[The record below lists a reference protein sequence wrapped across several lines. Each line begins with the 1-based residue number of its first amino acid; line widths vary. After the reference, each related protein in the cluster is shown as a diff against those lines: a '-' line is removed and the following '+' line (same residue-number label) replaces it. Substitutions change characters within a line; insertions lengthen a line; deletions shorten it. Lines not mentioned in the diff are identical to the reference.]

1 MQWWPY
7 NNGGHRAIVPAIR
20 QSYERNMQGN
30 HQTATHQPVRASIA
44 AFVGTMIEW
53 YDFYIYATA
62 AALVFG
68 KLFFPSV
75 DGFYGTLAAFGTFA
89 VGFLARPL
97 GGAVF
102 GHIGDRIGRKK
113 SLVITLLLMGTVTVL
128 IGLLPTYAS
137 IGIWAPILLVALRF
151 IQGIAVGGE
160 WGGAVLMAGEH
171 SPDRS
176 KRTFFASFAQLGS
189 PAGLILSMLMFKLVT
204 SLDDAAFMD
213 WGWRVP
219 FLFSAALLV
228 VGFAIRLSVN
238 ESPDFLAEQA
248 EKARLKDAAAKQAA
262 DKAPIVEVL
271 RGASGLLALAV
282 GANVLGIAGFYFT
295 NTFMLAYTTQ
305 YVGLSRGVILDCLL
319 VVSVMQF
326 IITPLSA
333 YIATRIGS
341 RRFLLITS
349 FLSIFTP
356 YVMFNMVDQG
366 TLTSLTLGVG
376 LAVVCLG
383 AYYAVIAGYV
393 SDSFPTR
400 IRYTGIS
407 MAYQLS
413 GAIFGGLTPILG
425 TILAEKFQ
433 GHRWPLALL
442 FSGISLLS
450 MISVIFL
457 ANHRTDAVTAPLR
470 SA

>member
-1 MQWWPY
+1 
-7 NNGGHRAIVPAIR
+7 
-20 QSYERNMQGN
+20 
-30 HQTATHQPVRASIA
+30 
-44 AFVGTMIEW
+44 MIEW

-89 VGFLARPL
+89 VGFFARPL

-113 SLVITLLLMGTVTVL
+113 SLVITLLMMGTVTVL
-128 IGLLPTYAS
+128 IGLLPTYAQ
-137 IGIWAPILLVALRF
+137 IGVWAPILLVLLRF

-171 SPDRS
+171 SPDQN

-204 SLDDAAFMD
+204 SMDDAAFMS

-219 FLFSAALLV
+219 FLFSAALLI
-228 VGFAIRLSVN
+228 VGFAIRLSVK
-238 ESPDFLAEQA
+238 ESPDFLAEQ
-248 EKARLKDAAAKQAA
+248 EKKAKLSAKAAA
-262 DKAPIVEVL
+262 DKTPLMEVL
-271 RGASGLLALAV
+271 RGAPGLLALAV

-305 YVGLSRGVILDCLL
+305 YVGLSRAVILDSLLL
-319 VVSVMQF
+319 VSIMQF
-326 IITPLSA
+326 FITPLSA
-333 YIATRIGS
+333 YIASQIGN

-349 FLSIFTP
+349 FLSILTP
-356 YVMFNMVDQG
+356 YVMFNLVDMG
-366 TLTSLTLGVG
+366 SRTSLTLGVG
-376 LAVVCLG
+376 TAVLFMG

-425 TILAEKFQ
+425 TILAQKFQ
-433 GHRWPLALL
+433 GHWWPLALL
-442 FSGISLLS
+442 FSAISLLS
-450 MISVIFL
+450 MLSVVFL
-457 ANHRTDAVTAPLR
+457 ANRRHGGAV
-470 SA
+470 

>member
-1 MQWWPY
+1 
-7 NNGGHRAIVPAIR
+7 
-20 QSYERNMQGN
+20 MQGN
-30 HQTATHQPVRASIA
+30 TKTTTQHQPVRASVA

-68 KLFFPSV
+68 KLFFPSA

-113 SLVITLLLMGTVTVL
+113 SLVITLLMMGTVTVL

-137 IGIWAPILLVALRF
+137 IGIWAPILLVVLRF

-171 SPDRS
+171 SPDQN

-189 PAGLILSMLMFKLVT
+189 PAGLILSMVMFKIVT
-204 SLDDAAFMD
+204 SLDDATFMD
-213 WGWRVP
+213 WSWRVP
-219 FLFSAALLV
+219 FLFSAALLI
-228 VGFAIRLSVN
+228 VGFAIRMGVN
-238 ESPDFLAEQA
+238 ESPDFLAEQERKKTAAQPA
-248 EKARLKDAAAKQAA
+248 E
-262 DKAPIVEVL
+262 DKAPLLEVL
-271 RGASGLLALAV
+271 RGAPGLLAMAV

-305 YVGLSRGVILDCLL
+305 YVGLSRSVILDCLL
-319 VVSVMQF
+319 LVSVMQF

-333 YIATRIGS
+333 YIASRIGY
-341 RRFLLITS
+341 RRFLLLTS
-349 FLSIFTP
+349 FVSIFTP
-356 YVMFNMVDQG
+356 YVMFTLVDQG
-366 TLTSLTLGVG
+366 SLTSLTLGVG
-376 LAVVCLG
+376 VAVLFMG

-407 MAYQLS
+407 MAYQIS

-425 TILAEKFQ
+425 TILAQQFKGQ
-433 GHRWPLALL
+433 WWPLAVL
-442 FSGISLLS
+442 FSVISLLS
-450 MISVIFL
+450 MVSVIFL
-457 ANHRTDAVTAPLR
+457 SQRRGGAAAQ
-470 SA
+470 

>member
-1 MQWWPY
+1 
-7 NNGGHRAIVPAIR
+7 
-20 QSYERNMQGN
+20 MQGN
-30 HQTATHQPVRASIA
+30 TKTSTQQHQPVRASVA

-68 KLFFPSV
+68 KLFFPAA

-89 VGFLARPL
+89 VGFFARPL

-113 SLVITLLLMGTVTVL
+113 SLVITLLMMGTVTVL

-137 IGIWAPILLVALRF
+137 IGFWAPVLLVVLRF

-171 SPDRS
+171 SPDQN

-189 PAGLILSMLMFKLVT
+189 PAGLILSMVMFKIVT
-204 SLDDAAFMD
+204 SMDDAAFMD

-228 VGFAIRLSVN
+228 VGFAIRMGVN
-238 ESPDFLAEQA
+238 ESPDFLAEQERKA
-248 EKARLKDAAAKQAA
+248 KDKAARAASAPAEEKAPLL
-262 DKAPIVEVL
+262 EVL
-271 RGASGLLALAV
+271 RGAPGLLALAV

-305 YVGLSRGVILDCLL
+305 YVGLSRAVILDCLL

-333 YIATRIGS
+333 YIASRIGY
-341 RRFLLITS
+341 RRFLLLTS
-349 FLSIFTP
+349 FISVFTP
-356 YVMFNMVDQG
+356 YVMFNLVDQG
-366 TLTSLTLGVG
+366 TLLSLTLGVG
-376 LAVVCLG
+376 VAVLFMG

-393 SDSFPTR
+393 SDTFPTR

-407 MAYQLS
+407 MAYQIS
-413 GAIFGGLTPILG
+413 GAIFGGLTPIVG
-425 TILAEKFQ
+425 TILAQQFKGQ
-433 GHRWPLALL
+433 WWPLALL
-442 FSGISLLS
+442 FSAISLLS
-450 MISVIFL
+450 MLSVMFL
-457 ANHRTDAVTAPLR
+457 SQRRPDVAAH
-470 SA
+470 

>member
-1 MQWWPY
+1 MK
-7 NNGGHRAIVPAIR
+7 
-20 QSYERNMQGN
+20 GN
-30 HQTATHQPVRASIA
+30 STTAKHQPVRASVA

-68 KLFFPSV
+68 KLFFPSA

-89 VGFLARPL
+89 VGFFARPL
-97 GGAVF
+97 GGALF
-102 GHIGDRIGRKK
+102 GHVGDRIGRKK
-113 SLVITLLLMGTVTVL
+113 SLVITLLMMGTVTVL
-128 IGLLPTYAS
+128 IGLLPTYAA
-137 IGIWAPILLVALRF
+137 IGVWAPVLLVLLRLV
-151 IQGIAVGGE
+151 QGIAVGGE

-171 SPDRS
+171 SPDQS

-204 SLDDAAFMD
+204 SLDDAQFMA

-219 FLFSAALLV
+219 FLFSAVLLI
-228 VGFAIRLSVN
+228 VGFAIRMSVQ
-238 ESPDFLAEQA
+238 ESPDFLAEQ
-248 EKARLKDAAAKQAA
+248 EARARRAAAKEEE
-262 DKAPIVEVL
+262 KVPLIEVL
-271 RGASGLLALAV
+271 RGAPGMLALAV

-305 YVGLSRGVILDCLL
+305 YVGLSRAVILDCLL
-319 VVSVMQF
+319 LVSVMQF

-333 YIATRIGS
+333 YIASRIGN

-349 FLSIFTP
+349 FISLFTP
-356 YVMFNMVDQG
+356 YAMFNLVDQG
-366 TLTSLTLGVG
+366 NLLSLTLGVG
-376 LAVVCLG
+376 VAVMFMG

-413 GAIFGGLTPILG
+413 GAIFGGLTPLLG
-425 TILAEKFQ
+425 TVLAQKFSGQ
-433 GHRWPLALL
+433 WWPLALL
-442 FSGISLLS
+442 FSAISLLS
-450 MISVIFL
+450 MLSVAFL
-457 ANHRTDAVTAPLR
+457 AERKPGAHPSHSAVRT
-470 SA
+470 

>member
-1 MQWWPY
+1 
-7 NNGGHRAIVPAIR
+7 
-20 QSYERNMQGN
+20 
-30 HQTATHQPVRASIA
+30 
-44 AFVGTMIEW
+44 MIEW

-89 VGFLARPL
+89 VGFFARPL

-113 SLVITLLLMGTVTVL
+113 SLVITLLMMGTVTVL
-128 IGLLPTYAS
+128 IGLLPTYAQ
-137 IGIWAPILLVALRF
+137 IGVWAPILLVLLRF

-171 SPDRS
+171 SPDQN

-204 SLDDAAFMD
+204 SMDDAAFMS

-219 FLFSAALLV
+219 FLFSAALLI
-228 VGFAIRLSVN
+228 VGFAIRLSVK
-238 ESPDFLAEQA
+238 ESPDFLAEQ
-248 EKARLKDAAAKQAA
+248 EKKAKQSAKAAA
-262 DKAPIVEVL
+262 DKTPLMEVL
-271 RGASGLLALAV
+271 RGAPGLLALAV

-305 YVGLSRGVILDCLL
+305 YVGLSRAVILDSLLL
-319 VVSVMQF
+319 VSIMQF
-326 IITPLSA
+326 FITPLSA
-333 YIATRIGS
+333 YIASQIGN

-349 FLSIFTP
+349 FLSILTP
-356 YVMFNMVDQG
+356 YVMFNLVDMG
-366 TLTSLTLGVG
+366 SRTSLTLGVG
-376 LAVVCLG
+376 TAVLFMG

-425 TILAEKFQ
+425 TILAQKFQ
-433 GHRWPLALL
+433 GHWWPLALL
-442 FSGISLLS
+442 FSAISLLS
-450 MISVIFL
+450 MLSVVFL
-457 ANHRTDAVTAPLR
+457 ANRRHGGAV
-470 SA
+470 